1 MMTATDRIARFVHE
15 LSVATLSPA
24 VMAVARR
31 CLRDALGCILGG
43 AGSEAGRY
51 AAALAQ
57 EMGGAPEATLVPS
70 ESLLPA
76 PLAAFAHATMANAL
90 DFDDTLFG
98 HPGATV
104 IPTVLAL
111 GEAVGAE
118 GSALLTALVAGYEVS
133 ARVVACAR
141 PLVPRYKAM
150 WDLGTLQT
158 YGAAAAAAKLLGL
171 PPEKVRTALGLA
183 AATAPAP
190 LGRKDRALAEE
201 GRSMVKSAYGWT
213 AHSAILA
220 ARLAQRGFTGPA
232 HIFDG
237 TMGFWE
243 MGPAAT
249 SRIAHLTD
257 RLGETYLLEEV
268 QFKPYPAC
276 RFLHPVLDGVRDL
289 LAGGVRGEAVRDVE
303 VRGFAL
309 LQDEYHNIPRPRSPT
324 DAQFSVPYT
333 VAVMLLDGR
342 LIPEAFTPERL
353 TDPRTLELAGRVRV
367 TVDPDFEA
375 AYPLQLGAAV
385 TVTATDGRRLEVR
398 VDRPRGDPG
407 RPLTEEEL
415 QEKFR
420 LLAEPTLGPDRTAAL
435 GALIDALPDLDSVR
449 RLTALLRAPRA
460 ALMPD
465 TPPCRG

>member
-1 MMTATDRIARFVHE
+1 MTATDQIAGFVHE

-43 AGSEAGRY
+43 AGTEPGRY
-51 AAALAQ
+51 AAALAR
-57 EMGGAPEATLVPS
+57 EMGGAPEATLVLS
-70 ESLLPA
+70 ESRLPA
-76 PLAAFAHATMANAL
+76 PLTAFAHATMANAL

-104 IPTVLAL
+104 VPTVLAL

-118 GSALLTALVAGYEVS
+118 GSALLAALVAGYEVS

-141 PLVPRYKAM
+141 PLIPRYTTM

-158 YGAAAAAAKLLGL
+158 YGAAAAAAKLLAL
-171 PPEKVRTALGLA
+171 PPEKVNAALGLA
-183 AATAPAP
+183 GATAPAP
-190 LGRKDRALAEE
+190 LGRKDRVLAEE

-213 AHSAILA
+213 AYSAILA

-243 MGPAAT
+243 MDAAAT
-249 SRIAHLTD
+249 PRIAHLTD

-289 LAGGVRGEAVRDVE
+289 LAGGVGGEAVRGVE

-342 LIPEAFTPERL
+342 LAPEAFTPERL
-353 TDPRTLELAGRVRV
+353 TDPRVLALAERVRV

-375 AYPLQLGAAV
+375 AYPQQLGAAV
-385 TVTATDGRRLEVR
+385 TITTTDGRRLEVR

-415 QEKFR
+415 SEKFR
-420 LLAEPTLGPDRTAAL
+420 LLAEPALGRDRAAVL
-435 GALIDALPDLDSVR
+435 GALVDALPQLDSVS
-449 RLTALLRAPRA
+449 RLTALLRAPA
-460 ALMPD
+460 A
-465 TPPCRG
+465 G

>member
-1 MMTATDRIARFVHE
+1 MTATDRLAGFVHE
-15 LSVATLSPA
+15 LSIAAIPPTVVEL
-24 VMAVARR
+24 ARR

-43 AGSEAGRY
+43 AGTEPGCY

-57 EMGGAPEATLVPS
+57 EMGGTSEATLVLN

-104 IPTVLAL
+104 VPTVLAL
-111 GEAVGAE
+111 GEAIDAD

-141 PLVPRYKAM
+141 PLIPRYTAM
-150 WDLGTLQT
+150 WDLGTLQA
-158 YGAAAAAAKLLGL
+158 YGAAAAAAKLLSL
-171 PPEKVRTALGLA
+171 SPEKVNAALGLA
-183 AATAPAP
+183 GATAPTP
-190 LGRKDRALAEE
+190 VGRKDRALAEE

-213 AHSAILA
+213 AFSAILA
-220 ARLAQRGFTGPA
+220 ARLVQRGFTGPA

-243 MGPAAT
+243 MGAAVT
-249 SRIAHLTD
+249 PRIAHLTD
-257 RLGETYLLEEV
+257 RLGEIFLLEEV

-276 RFLHPVLDGVRDL
+276 RFLHPVLDGVRNL
-289 LAGGVRGEAVRDVE
+289 VAAGVQAEAVREVE

-309 LQDEYHNIPRPRSPT
+309 LQDEYHNIPRPRSST

-342 LIPEAFTPERL
+342 LAPEAFTPERL
-353 TDPRTLELAGRVRV
+353 TDPRILALADRVRV
-367 TVDPDFEA
+367 TIDPAFDA
-375 AYPLQLGAAV
+375 AYPQQLGAAV
-385 TVTATDGRRLEVR
+385 TITTMDGRRLEVR
-398 VDRPRGDPG
+398 VDRARGDPG
-407 RPLTEEEL
+407 HPLTEEEL
-415 QEKFR
+415 SEKFR
-420 LLAEPTLGPDRTAAL
+420 LLAEPALGRDRAAAL
-435 GALIDALPDLDSVR
+435 GALIDALPDVDSVR
-449 RLTALLRAPRA
+449 RLTAPLRGPA
-460 ALMPD
+460 AS
-465 TPPCRG
+465 